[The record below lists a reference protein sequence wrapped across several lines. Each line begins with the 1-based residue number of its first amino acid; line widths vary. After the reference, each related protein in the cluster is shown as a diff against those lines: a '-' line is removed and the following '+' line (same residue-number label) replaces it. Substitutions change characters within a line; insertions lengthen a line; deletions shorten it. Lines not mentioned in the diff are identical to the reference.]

1 MSAARRQRCFAIDV
15 VGGYENQTRAHALD
29 HQTQNTPPSLQFTFI
44 DYRGDGE
51 GGVPTPTSGPS
62 RHGFTSIKVDEVER
76 MKPLARSPRK
86 RTAPRRLPRYAEQSR
101 WSQLGGAPAPKCHA
115 QHVSQKWNCR
125 TNAHV
130 KCRVMPFASPMQ
142 CHLPL
147 GTRTSPHNRLL
158 ELQNQ
163 CTCQMPSVL
172 KCNSLTA
179 RSGTNAESSRIG
191 ATPTTS

>member
-1 MSAARRQRCFAIDV
+1 MLLVDMKIKLVLTLWTIRHKILHLRCI
-15 VGGYENQTRAHALD
+15 LL
-29 HQTQNTPPSLQFTFI
+29 SLTI
-44 DYRGDGE
+44 GATGRG
-51 GGVPTPTSGPS
+51 VS
-62 RHGFTSIKVDEVER
+62 RHPPPGHQGMVFTSIKVDEVER

-101 WSQLGGAPAPKCHA
+101 WSQLGGTPAPKCHA

-130 KCRVMPFASPMQ
+130 KCRVMPLASEHSV
-142 CHLPL
+142 HLPL

-172 KCNSLTA
+172 
-179 RSGTNAESSRIG
+179 NAIR
-191 ATPTTS
+191 